1 MLLITGRKYKKTLN
15 MKTPKNKKDFIQ
27 IQKDVRDMCK
37 RANTTSLLHLS
48 IAIKEKYKY
57 FATNDK
63 SILKYAKKIHKKYNI
78 TICKSLYDV
87 NNTEDLKKVAFENG
101 IYI

>member
-1 MLLITGRKYKKTLN
+1 
-15 MKTPKNKKDFIQ
+15 MKTHKNKKDFIQ
-27 IQKDVRDMCK
+27 IQQDVRELCK
-37 RANTTSLLHLS
+37 RANTTSLLHLA
-48 IAIKEKYKY
+48 IAITEKYKY

-63 SILKYAKKIHKKYNI
+63 SILKYAKKIQKKYKI
-78 TICKSLYDV
+78 SICKSLYDV